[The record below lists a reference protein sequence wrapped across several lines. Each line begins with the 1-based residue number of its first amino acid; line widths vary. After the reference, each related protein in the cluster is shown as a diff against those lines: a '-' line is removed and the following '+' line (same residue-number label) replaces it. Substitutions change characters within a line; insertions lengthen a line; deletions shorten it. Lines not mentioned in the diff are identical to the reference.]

1 MTLMGRVN
9 VHSET
14 AMKFGRMA
22 ADYSKFVIT
31 QSPCLKGL
39 ISEVLL

>member
-22 ADYSKFVIT
+22 ADYSKFVK
-31 QSPCLKGL
+31 PMP
-39 ISEVLL
+39 